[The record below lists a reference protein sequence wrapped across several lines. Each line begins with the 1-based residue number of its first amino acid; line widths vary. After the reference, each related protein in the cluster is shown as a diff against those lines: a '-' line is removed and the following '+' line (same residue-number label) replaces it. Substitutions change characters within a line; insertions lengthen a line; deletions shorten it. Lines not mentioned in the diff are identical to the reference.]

1 MTLHHS
7 FKSLLASAAV
17 FGFAGQALALDG
29 QDLLNKINTSYAAG
43 GGTIAAES
51 IEVSGSD
58 IVMKNVKFSV
68 GEAGET
74 PLAIG
79 DLTFEGV
86 TEEEG
91 GSYQIEK
98 VSFPEVNVKEEKS
111 SISVTDLYLSGV
123 YVPGNPDAEGLDS
136 MMFYEEAHSGP
147 VDVSIDGKSVFSME
161 EAIATIALS
170 EDESTMT
177 FEGSATG
184 FKADLSSVE
193 DPQAKQTIEA
203 LQLTNLA
210 GEINMSG
217 SWEIEDGTID
227 IDDYSFDVANV
238 GKLSMAFSLSGYT
251 LDLIKQMQEQ
261 ARQMQAQPENEQT
274 QQAAGLA
281 MLGLVQQLTLN
292 SAQIRFDDAGIT
304 KRGFDYA
311 GKTQGTDGAQMA
323 QMVKGMLP
331 LLLAQAKLGALQN
344 DITAAVNAYIDDPK
358 ALTIA
363 AAPANPVAFPMIVG
377 AAMGAPDTIPTLI
390 GLKVTAND

>member
-1 MTLHHS
+1 MTLQYS
-7 FKSLLASAAV
+7 LKSLLAGAAV
-17 FGFAGQALALDG
+17 IGFTGPALALDG
-29 QDLLNKINTSYAAG
+29 QDLLNKINASSIAG
-43 GGTIAAES
+43 GGTVSAEA

-58 IVMKNVKFSV
+58 VVMKNVKLSM
-68 GEAGET
+68 GAANET
-74 PLAIG
+74 VLPVG

-86 TEEEG
+86 TEEE

-98 VSFPEVNVKEEKS
+98 VSFPEVNVKEDKS
-111 SISVTDLYLSGV
+111 TISVKDLYLSGV
-123 YVPGNPDAEGLDS
+123 YIPADANAEGLDGFV
-136 MMFYEEAHSGP
+136 FYEEAHSGP
-147 VDVSIDGKSVFSME
+147 VDVTVDGKSVFSME
-161 EAIATIALS
+161 EAITTVALS

-193 DPQAKQTIEA
+193 DAKAKEAIEA
-203 LQLTNLA
+203 LQLANLQ
-210 GEINMSG
+210 GELSMSG
-217 SWEIEDGTID
+217 SWEVESGTIE

-238 GKLSMAFSLSGYT
+238 GKLSMALSMSGYT

-261 ARQMQAQPENEQT
+261 TRQMQAQPQNEQA

-281 MLGLVQQLTLN
+281 MLGLVQQMTLN

-344 DITAAVNAYIDDPK
+344 EITAAVNSYIDSPK
-358 ALTIA
+358 SLTIA
-363 AAPANPVAFPMIVG
+363 AAPASPVAFPMIMG
-377 AAMGAPDTIPTLI
+377 AAMGAPDTIPTVI
-390 GLKVTAND
+390 GLKVTANN